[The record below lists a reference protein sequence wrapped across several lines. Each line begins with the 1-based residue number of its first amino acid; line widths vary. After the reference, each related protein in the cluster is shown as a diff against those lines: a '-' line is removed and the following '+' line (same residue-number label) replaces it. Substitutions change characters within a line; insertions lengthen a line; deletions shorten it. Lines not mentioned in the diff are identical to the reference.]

1 MIKYIQQRTNA
12 SIIVIGDFGYL
23 EDRDDRKQ
31 EAAAICNVDYIKL
44 SDLQHE
50 EYHVGLNS
58 VVLDHAGNKHVVEHA
73 GVAKHPN
80 DEAMKIISDRFMK
93 IIQ

>member
-1 MIKYIQQRTNA
+1 M
-12 SIIVIGDFGYL
+12 IGDFWYL
-23 EDRDDRKQ
+23 DGRDDGKQ

-58 VVLDHAGNKHVVEHA
+58 VVLDHAANKHVVEYA

-80 DEAMKIISDRFMK
+80 DEAMKIISDRVMK